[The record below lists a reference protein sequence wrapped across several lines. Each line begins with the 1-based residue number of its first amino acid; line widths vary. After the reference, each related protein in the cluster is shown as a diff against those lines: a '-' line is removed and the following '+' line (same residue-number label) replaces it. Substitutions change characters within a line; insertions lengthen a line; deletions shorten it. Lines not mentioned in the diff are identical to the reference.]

1 MVSIFDRFHIAELQ
15 QSNIIPAQHDLPG
28 NRNLVE
34 APLGDWLSDA
44 LAVTNQEDADQR
56 LLEIAAV
63 HLWRNV
69 GVLSWE
75 KAFVMAKESIVWFA
89 FAKDVSGGNA
99 FTAKTRPEEGPDAH
113 TEIVWRI
120 ENTTHRDIA
129 FQWYGARM
137 QIRDLPV
144 GNGPRDRMERIGQ
157 RLTSKRQA
165 QQKAEEPK
173 GQVSLF

>member
-1 MVSIFDRFHIAELQ
+1 MLDCFNIAELQ
-15 QSNIIPAQHDLPG
+15 QSNIIPAQHGLPG

-75 KAFVMAKESIVWFA
+75 KAFVMAKDSIVWFA

-99 FTAKTRPEEGPDAH
+99 FTAKTGLETGPDAH

-120 ENTTHRDIA
+120 ENTTHRDLA

-137 QIRDLPV
+137 QIRDLPA
-144 GNGPRDRMERIGQ
+144 GNGPKERMERIGQ
-157 RLTSKRQA
+157 RLTPKRQT
-165 QQKAEEPK
+165 QRKVEGPK